1 MWVCS
6 LTLVFYIVC
15 GRPHIQTPQ
24 SECPLCKKNI
34 VNFKQHLRVSHRI
47 GNVKERQLW
56 QKLARGRVVLGGQT
70 CPLCNKYYKCFEK
83 HLYKYHEDVSSNKK
97 AQIVKKMEWEVT
109 MRALME
115 LAASKPAIPMVTLVE
130 LQESAIEQND
140 DSPAST
146 TPAHPPCLIPASTTP
161 APPPCPIPAST
172 TPAPPPCPIPATLV
186 TFPPA
191 TFSLSPTVTSPT
203 ATSSLSPS
211 LPPATSTS
219 PDLDISFSPFPDFS
233 STFSPASPTPLF
245 SPCDFYMQRTPSP
258 IMREEADL
266 IEEL

>member
-1 MWVCS
+1 MLRSASCGKSWQGAGLS
-6 LTLVFYIVC
+6 LVDKHAPCAT
-15 GRPHIQTPQ
+15 
-24 SECPLCKKNI
+24 NI
-34 VNFKQHLRVSHRI
+34 I
-47 GNVKERQLW
+47 NVLK
-56 QKLARGRVVLGGQT
+56 
-70 CPLCNKYYKCFEK
+70 K
-83 HLYKYHEDVSSNKK
+83 HLYKYREDVSSNKK

-140 DSPAST
+140 DS
-146 TPAHPPCLIPASTTP
+146 
-161 APPPCPIPAST
+161 PAST